1 MPAEAAH
8 AREQAVVHGHV
19 LVPVGDDPVVSGI
32 DDDHVRIRSGE
43 EGSLSWIQAEA
54 FRGVFAQEPHKVGDG
69 DAALGN
75 PFVPRDA
82 EKRIHAGRAVRGPEG
97 FGKERFVGGG
107 GVPRRIGGDDLY
119 FAIADRFPER
129 LAVCLLAQGRGHL
142 GEVAAQRKLA
152 VVQRQIMGAGFGEK
166 RGHRAP
172 LPEQPDGFEGFLAG
186 DMRQVDVAARDRGQR
201 KHAEDGLG
209 LGNVGV
215 RRGVIAGV
223 LAPLGN
229 GLGFQMFKDG
239 VVFRMEGEEGL
250 FARDQF
256 HEVQDLV
263 VLQFHAPLPV
273 GCERLEGN
281 DPARDQLGD
290 GVVGLFHDVGG
301 QGAVQPEVDAG
312 TGFPFPDEVVDGLN
326 QPALFAP
333 CGDGP
338 DVGDDGGDAAGQ
350 GRPRQAVDAVGIDG
364 VVVRVDDA
372 GQHVAPGGVD
382 DPVGPHLG
390 AAREEAFHPF
400 PGNEDVQRAHGSGI
414 NDDAVCDQSRTHGVS
429 PVKHPLPC
437 PAA

>member
-1 MPAEAAH
+1 MATRPWH
-8 AREQAVVHGHV
+8 
-19 LVPVGDDPVVSGI
+19 
-32 DDDHVRIRSGE
+32 
-43 EGSLSWIQAEA
+43 
-54 FRGVFAQEPHKVGDG
+54 
-69 DAALGN
+69 

-152 VVQRQIMGAGFGEK
+152 VVQRQIVGAGFSEK

-172 LPEQPDGFEGFLAG
+172 LPEQPDGFKRFLTG

-229 GLGFQMFKDG
+229 GPWLPEFKDG

-250 FARDQF
+250 FCCATSSMRCRIWSSSSF
-256 HEVQDLV
+256 M
-263 VLQFHAPLPV
+263 
-273 GCERLEGN
+273 
-281 DPARDQLGD
+281 
-290 GVVGLFHDVGG
+290 
-301 QGAVQPEVDAG
+301 
-312 TGFPFPDEVVDGLN
+312 
-326 QPALFAP
+326 
-333 CGDGP
+333 
-338 DVGDDGGDAAGQ
+338 
-350 GRPRQAVDAVGIDG
+350 PRF
-364 VVVRVDDA
+364 
-372 GQHVAPGGVD
+372 
-382 DPVGPHLG
+382 L
-390 AAREEAFHPF
+390 
-400 PGNEDVQRAHGSGI
+400 
-414 NDDAVCDQSRTHGVS
+414 
-429 PVKHPLPC
+429 
-437 PAA
+437 